1 LYFEPGTKVS
11 IQVNN
16 PIFSN
21 YGSYT
26 LPLSI
31 PLEQNRKTFGFPDRL
46 GMASVRKRIDGYVF
60 IGNNQI
66 DCVILLLNVS
76 TSIRISI
83 TFYDSIINYL
93 NKSISLKELNIPNVN
108 IGPIADTQDY
118 LEDTLTKS
126 YPERIFNCFPIAPN
140 PNNPGTWTDYEINKW
155 AHTDM
160 SLPDPHIK
168 YGFYNLLTI
177 IPFLYVSY
185 AIDKIMEQVG
195 KHVTINQ
202 FKIDAELN
210 SLVIV
215 HLNRKSLILTPDG
228 MEVDVNILMPNVTA
242 SVFFKRLWSTFGVK
256 IVSSIFQSNAKI
268 ILVKNIF
275 NQMPVEDLT
284 NYVSSEKTID
294 YSAINTGLKFVP
306 DFSVNDDYYKEQVQ
320 DISGKA
326 LLGSYATF
334 GALPSVGWT
343 NAGYVAYVVDE
354 DKYYESKET
363 GWELYSRNIQSYT
376 SGDGS
381 NTIDNQLPGL
391 LMDTW
396 EGYLPALEYY
406 MGKSFLE
413 VNNVDQSLLLAFY
426 RGMHEEPTTGEDFP
440 YGSGDIYKTAGGV
453 TFPGANYALKN
464 DGTNGLINKFWSK
477 YITWFTSTMAVE
489 MLLNLSLQKIM
500 AMDLTQI
507 YRINQINY
515 FISEMRF
522 DLNIESDKISAVKT
536 TLKKAH

>member
-1 LYFEPGTKVS
+1 
-11 IQVNN
+11 
-16 PIFSN
+16 
-21 YGSYT
+21 
-26 LPLSI
+26 
-31 PLEQNRKTFGFPDRL
+31 
-46 GMASVRKRIDGYVF
+46 
-60 IGNNQI
+60 
-66 DCVILLLNVS
+66 
-76 TSIRISI
+76 
-83 TFYDSIINYL
+83 
-93 NKSISLKELNIPNVN
+93 
-108 IGPIADTQDY
+108 
-118 LEDTLTKS
+118 
-126 YPERIFNCFPIAPN
+126 
-140 PNNPGTWTDYEINKW
+140 
-155 AHTDM
+155 
-160 SLPDPHIK
+160 
-168 YGFYNLLTI
+168 
-177 IPFLYVSY
+177 
-185 AIDKIMEQVG
+185 
-195 KHVTINQ
+195 
-202 FKIDAELN
+202 
-210 SLVIV
+210 
-215 HLNRKSLILTPDG
+215 
-228 MEVDVNILMPNVTA
+228 MPNVTA